1 MTIHIKM
8 LQEIALHARAM
19 ADAMQA
25 VADDCAQQLAAR
37 RAAGETEEAMMG
49 ESFERAAEK
58 PTEKPADQP
67 AALKPYDGATPFDAP
82 KEAPFD
88 APKEAPFDAPKE
100 APPAAARSDAPGV
113 TMVELRAFVAERST
127 PENRARIKAILNR
140 YGVKKLTELDE
151 SRYRAV
157 MDEVAGL

>member
-19 ADAMQA
+19 ADAMQT

-37 RAAGETEEAMMG
+37 RAAEEVEEALMG
-49 ESFERAAEK
+49 ESFEHAAEK
-58 PTEKPADQP
+58 PTEETDNQP
-67 AALKPYDGATPFDAP
+67 AVLKPYDGATPFDAP
-82 KEAPFD
+82 KEAP
-88 APKEAPFDAPKE
+88 P
-100 APPAAARSDAPGV
+100 AARSDAPGV